1 MDKGSFFLRNCWRS
15 SVCNQSF
22 FLAEHNCKI
31 IFNIP
36 DLLCGA
42 YLPVSLIR
50 LAIMTAWCWWGSTSL
65 MLIYISNIFEK
76 TTNLNNQILILG
88 QADLPPSSLG
98 HTRLIG
104 YISLQH
110 EYPMVWYYRYIVKT
124 GKIPSINYMKLQ
136 GISVIHPSFVTSWLH
151 YFSLTTYNFQLPLPF
166 SFNFHFIIDQK
177 Y

>member
-1 MDKGSFFLRNCWRS
+1 MQPIFCS
-15 SVCNQSF
+15 
-22 FLAEHNCKI
+22 AEHNCKI

-36 DLLCGA
+36 DLLCWA
-42 YLPVSLIR
+42 YLPVPLIK
-50 LAIMTAWCWWGSTSL
+50 LVVMTDLWGSTSL
-65 MLIYISNIFEK
+65 MLIYISHIFEK

-124 GKIPSINYMKLQ
+124 GKISSITSMKLQ

-151 YFSLTTYNFQLPLPF
+151 YLSFSTLHITSNCHLPLPF
-166 SFNFHFIIDQK
+166 PFHFIIDQK